1 MSDIT
6 RIDQA
11 INFDISD
18 AKNAVD
24 DNITIMNTR
33 ESELREF
40 ADHVRNATDNIDE
53 AVQGYA
59 KVLRRLDELQSAMED
74 VDGEAQSA
82 MSDADSID
90 TSC

>member
-6 RIDQA
+6 RIDET
-11 INFDISD
+11 INFNIDD

-82 MSDADSID
+82 MNDADSID
-90 TSC
+90 TSY